1 MGIQPIIDYP
11 SPRGERIMMEK
22 RSKGQRRWG
31 LDHEFPVK
39 DSNGVVVVTDRRRL
53 TDRRL
58 DNTSLED
65 RLMMFSEMPA
75 IDIEHIKND

>member
-1 MGIQPIIDYP
+1 
-11 SPRGERIMMEK
+11 MEK

-31 LDHEFPVK
+31 LNHEFPVK
-39 DSNGVVVVTDRRRL
+39 DSDGTVVISDRRRL

-65 RLMMFSEMPA
+65 RLMMFSELPVV
-75 IDIEHIKND
+75 DLEYIKND

>member
-1 MGIQPIIDYP
+1 MPN
-11 SPRGERIMMEK
+11 K

-31 LDHEFPVK
+31 LDQEFPVK
-39 DSNGVVVVTDRRRL
+39 DSNGVVVITERRQL

-65 RLMMFSEMPA
+65 RLMMFSEMPVVDLE
-75 IDIEHIKND
+75 IIK

>member
-1 MGIQPIIDYP
+1 MP
-11 SPRGERIMMEK
+11 EK

-31 LDHEFPVK
+31 LEQPFPVK
-39 DSNGVVVVTDRRRL
+39 DCNGVIVVANRRQL

-65 RLMMFSEMPA
+65 RLMMFSEMPVVDLKL
-75 IDIEHIKND
+75 IDND

>member
-1 MGIQPIIDYP
+1 
-11 SPRGERIMMEK
+11 MMEK

-39 DSNGVVVVTDRRRL
+39 DSDGVVVVTDRRRL

-75 IDIEHIKND
+75 VDLERIEND

>member
-1 MGIQPIIDYP
+1 MQK
-11 SPRGERIMMEK
+11 K

-31 LDHEFPVK
+31 LEQEFPVK
-39 DSNGVVVVTDRRRL
+39 DSNGVIVVADRRRL

-65 RLMMFSEMPA
+65 RLMMFSEMPVV
-75 IDIEHIKND
+75 DLELIENN

>member
-1 MGIQPIIDYP
+1 MQQ
-11 SPRGERIMMEK
+11 K

-31 LDHEFPVK
+31 LEQEFPVK
-39 DSNGVVVVTDRRRL
+39 DSNGVIVVADRRRL

-65 RLMMFSEMPA
+65 RLMMFSGMPVV
-75 IDIEHIKND
+75 DLELIEND

>member
-1 MGIQPIIDYP
+1 MPD
-11 SPRGERIMMEK
+11 K

-31 LDHEFPVK
+31 LDQEFPVK
-39 DSNGVVVVTDRRRL
+39 DSNGIVVVTERRQL

-65 RLMMFSEMPA
+65 RLMMFSEMPVV
-75 IDIEHIKND
+75 DLELIK

>member
-1 MGIQPIIDYP
+1 
-11 SPRGERIMMEK
+11 MEK

-31 LDHEFPVK
+31 LNYEFPVK
-39 DSNGVVVVTDRRRL
+39 DSDGIVVVSDRRQL

-65 RLMMFSEMPA
+65 RLMMFSEMPVV
-75 IDIEHIKND
+75 DLERIKND

>member
-1 MGIQPIIDYP
+1 MD
-11 SPRGERIMMEK
+11 K

-31 LDHEFPVK
+31 HNHEFPVK
-39 DSNGVVVVTDRRRL
+39 DSEGIFVVSDRRRL

-65 RLMMFSEMPA
+65 RMMMFSEMPVV
-75 IDIEHIKND
+75 DLEYIKND

>member
-1 MGIQPIIDYP
+1 MPD
-11 SPRGERIMMEK
+11 K

-31 LDHEFPVK
+31 LDQEFPVK
-39 DSNGVVVVTDRRRL
+39 DSNGVVVITERRQL

-65 RLMMFSEMPA
+65 RLMMFSEMPVV
-75 IDIEHIKND
+75 DLELIK

>member
-1 MGIQPIIDYP
+1 MPN
-11 SPRGERIMMEK
+11 K

-31 LDHEFPVK
+31 LDQEFPVK
-39 DSNGVVVVTDRRRL
+39 DSNGVVVITERRQL

-65 RLMMFSEMPA
+65 RLMMFSEMPVV
-75 IDIEHIKND
+75 DLEHIKND

>member
-1 MGIQPIIDYP
+1 MPD
-11 SPRGERIMMEK
+11 K

-31 LDHEFPVK
+31 LDQEFPVK
-39 DSNGVVVVTDRRRL
+39 DSNGIVVITERRQL

-65 RLMMFSEMPA
+65 RLIMFSEMPVV
-75 IDIEHIKND
+75 DLELIK

>member
-1 MGIQPIIDYP
+1 M
-11 SPRGERIMMEK
+11 SNK

-31 LDHEFPVK
+31 LDQEFPVR
-39 DSNGVVVVTDRRRL
+39 DSNGVIVVTERRQL

-65 RLMMFSEMPA
+65 RLMMFSEMPVV
-75 IDIEHIKND
+75 DLELIK

>member
-1 MGIQPIIDYP
+1 
-11 SPRGERIMMEK
+11 MEK

-31 LDHEFPVK
+31 LNHEFPVK
-39 DSNGVVVVTDRRRL
+39 DSDGIVVVSDRRRL

-65 RLMMFSEMPA
+65 RLMMFSEMPVV
-75 IDIEHIKND
+75 DLEHIKND

>member
-1 MGIQPIIDYP
+1 MLNPQ
-11 SPRGERIMMEK
+11 GEHDMLEK

-31 LDHEFPVK
+31 LGQEFPVK
-39 DSNGVVVVTDRRRL
+39 DCDGIIVMTERRQL

-65 RLMMFSEMPA
+65 RLMMFSEMPVV
-75 IDIEHIKND
+75 DLELIKND

>member
-1 MGIQPIIDYP
+1 MD
-11 SPRGERIMMEK
+11 K

-31 LDHEFPVK
+31 LDHELPVK
-39 DSNGVVVVTDRRRL
+39 DSDGVIVVTDRRQL

-65 RLMMFSEMPA
+65 RLIMFSEMPVV
-75 IDIEHIKND
+75 DLEFIEND

>member
-1 MGIQPIIDYP
+1 MPN
-11 SPRGERIMMEK
+11 K

-31 LDHEFPVK
+31 LDQEFPVK
-39 DSNGVVVVTDRRRL
+39 DSNGVVVITERRQL

-65 RLMMFSEMPA
+65 RLMMFSEMPVV
-75 IDIEHIKND
+75 DLELIK

>member
-1 MGIQPIIDYP
+1 
-11 SPRGERIMMEK
+11 MEK

-31 LDHEFPVK
+31 LNHEFPVR
-39 DSNGVVVVTDRRRL
+39 DSDGTVVISDRRRL

-65 RLMMFSEMPA
+65 RLMMFSEMPVV
-75 IDIEHIKND
+75 DLEYIKND

>member
-1 MGIQPIIDYP
+1 MPD
-11 SPRGERIMMEK
+11 K

-31 LDHEFPVK
+31 LDQEFPVK
-39 DSNGVVVVTDRRRL
+39 DSKGVVVITERRQL

-65 RLMMFSEMPA
+65 RLMMFSEMPVV
-75 IDIEHIKND
+75 DLELIK

>member
-1 MGIQPIIDYP
+1 MQQ
-11 SPRGERIMMEK
+11 K

-31 LDHEFPVK
+31 LEQEFPVK
-39 DSNGVVVVTDRRRL
+39 DSSGVIVVTDRRRL

-65 RLMMFSEMPA
+65 RLMMFSGMPVV
-75 IDIEHIKND
+75 DLELIENN